1 MKPGST
7 CFKAVAFFL
16 AICGAASAECRLSDA
31 KLEEAI
37 QKRPQLSTSI
47 DRQNVRDLRTLRD
60 AAFTLWSYGLH
71 EDCERLLGNIR
82 ELIAAPS
89 MGALGDNDEEAADA
103 QITAREPKP
112 RSGAILG
119 RRGQIDAVA
128 LTAFFEMA
136 PPMRADEVMG
146 AEVRTSDDKIIGEV
160 RNIVFGSKDTPDYA
174 IVATGGFFKPGKE
187 SVVMPLSSLMVTQE
201 RGSFFVRLPEARLRN
216 VPTMPDE
223 SYQWLGDKAW
233 RLRNDRLFG
242 AEPPKH

>member
-1 MKPGST
+1 MKHVRT
-7 CFKAVAFFL
+7 CLTAVAVL
-16 AICGAASAECRLSDA
+16 CTLGGPALAECRLSDA

-37 QKRPQLSTSI
+37 QKRPQLRTTI
-47 DRQNVRDLRTLRD
+47 DRQNIRDLRTLRD

-71 EDCERLLGNIR
+71 VECERLLGNIR

-112 RSGAILG
+112 RSGAIIG
-119 RRGQIDAVA
+119 RRGQRGAAA

-160 RNIVFGSKDTPDYA
+160 RNIVFGTKDTPNYA
-174 IVATGGFFKPGKE
+174 IVATGGFFKPGQD
-187 SVVMPLSSLMVTQE
+187 SIVMPLSSLMVSQE
-201 RGSFFVRLPEARLRN
+201 RGSFFVNLPEDRLKK
-216 VPTMPDE
+216 VPKMPDQ
-223 SYQWLGDKAW
+223 SYEWLLDQGW
-233 RLRNDRLFG
+233 RLRNDALF
-242 AEPPKH
+242 ETNTPNR